1 MEDQAELIR
10 EDMKETR
17 ENLTDKLETL
27 EEKVTDS
34 LSAAQHSVTDT
45 VETIKEGVQE
55 SVASVRE
62 ALDIPRHVR
71 EHPWLMMGGG
81 VLVGFVAHSL
91 LMPSRRSRRSQQM
104 GRMTSSGGVTTTAG
118 ESPNGSGWNLFG
130 STWQKLRRSA
140 ARTALDLVGRAAK
153 QSLPGELGASI
164 SSTVDEMS
172 SKLRD
177 DTPAP
182 MAGSNS

>member
-10 EDMKETR
+10 DEMQGTR
-17 ENLTDKLETL
+17 ENLAEKLETL

-34 LSAAQHSVTDT
+34 LSAAQHSVSDT

-55 SVASVRE
+55 SVESVRH

-91 LMPSRRSRRSQQM
+91 LMPSRRRRSQQM
-104 GRMTSSGGVTTTAG
+104 GTLSSSGSVTTTSA
-118 ESPNGSGWNLFG
+118 ESPSRSNWNLFG
-130 STWQKLRRSA
+130 SSWQKLQRYA

-153 QSLPGELGASI
+153 QSLPGELGSTI
-164 SSTVDEMS
+164 SGTVDEMS
-172 SKLRD
+172 SSLRD
-177 DTPAP
+177 DTPAQT
-182 MAGSNS
+182 AGSNV